1 MLHRQPNDREPDP
14 SLAIR
19 GAEDLAVVRR
29 ALSGDDDARRQLVER
44 LAALPAMVRGK
55 HARMGAQLG
64 SHEVEDVTQSVL
76 LSLWAKL
83 ARFDGRAPLLH
94 WAYGFC
100 VLGLRKAIEHRQR
113 NREHAVGEAP
123 ESPAHSAPP
132 PIDAEALH
140 AEVQALAPSE
150 RQVVELKHFEALTF
164 DEIGKRLGM
173 ITNTAK
179 TKYYRAL
186 ARLRDRLRPRQR
198 ENP

>member
-1 MLHRQPNDREPDP
+1 MLHRPPNDREPDP

-29 ALSGDDDARRQLVER
+29 ALAGEDEARRQLVER
-44 LAALPAMVRGK
+44 LAVLPAMVRGK
-55 HARMGAQLG
+55 HTRMGAQLG
-64 SHEVEDVTQSVL
+64 SHEVEDVTQGVL
-76 LSLWAKL
+76 LSLWTKL

-100 VLGLRKAIEHRQR
+100 VLGLRKAIERRHR
-113 NREHAVGEAP
+113 NRVHAVGEAL
-123 ESPAHSAPP
+123 ESPVDSAPP
-132 PIDAEALH
+132 PIDAEALR
-140 AEVQALAPSE
+140 AEVRALDPGE

-164 DEIGKRLGM
+164 EEIGARLGM

-186 ARLRDRLRPRQR
+186 ARLRDRLAPRQR
-198 ENP
+198 ENS

>member
-1 MLHRQPNDREPDP
+1 MLHRLPNDREPDP
-14 SLAIR
+14 EHAIR
-19 GAEDLAVVRR
+19 GAEDLAIVRR
-29 ALSGDDDARRQLVER
+29 ALAGDDDARRQLLDR
-44 LAALPAMVRGK
+44 LVALPAMVRGK

-100 VLGLRKAIEHRQR
+100 VLGLRKAMEHRQR
-113 NREHAVGEAP
+113 NREHAVGEAL
-123 ESPAHSAPP
+123 ESQDHGTPP

-140 AEVQALAPSE
+140 AEVRALEPSE

-164 DEIGKRLGM
+164 EEIGARLGM
-173 ITNTAK
+173 ITSTAK